1 MKVKNVKMDLSGN
14 LVSSVSK
21 HGELIINVETF
32 RCISEEWVAQ
42 CSVHTARFGNAKY
55 QIFPSHVIIVI
66 GVPHFICQKSH

>member
-42 CSVHTARFGNAKY
+42 CSVHALETPNIKKFLLM
-55 QIFPSHVIIVI
+55 
-66 GVPHFICQKSH
+66 